1 MVRRIMSGFS
11 SSQSLSL
18 PTGCVLIACSDKI
31 HKVDHI
37 DCKQSGL
44 LEHGLCEVE
53 LFVSSQVFSTDDVD
67 WGICLV
73 DDEGQQ

>member
-1 MVRRIMSGFS
+1 MSTGISSPGVVRY
-11 SSQSLSL
+11 
-18 PTGCVLIACSDKI
+18 VELIRGCSDKV

-53 LFVSSQVFSTDDVD
+53 LFVSSQSFATDEVD
-67 WGICLV
+67 WSIC
-73 DDEGQQ
+73 DTSKGNDENVIR

>member
-1 MVRRIMSGFS
+1 MSGSS

-18 PTGCVLIACSDKI
+18 PRRCVLMLSSDKI

-53 LFVSSQVFSTDDVD
+53 LFVSSQAFSTDDVD

-73 DDEGQQ
+73 DEKGKQ

>member
-1 MVRRIMSGFS
+1 M
-11 SSQSLSL
+11 LS
-18 PTGCVLIACSDKI
+18 SDKI

-53 LFVSSQVFSTDDVD
+53 LFVSSQAFSTDDVD

-73 DDEGQQ
+73 EEKGKQ